1 MRFSF
6 GAEKIS
12 CYYELDL
19 YYLKPSCEAD
29 FGAPMNHKAGITSR
43 ILLQP

>member
-12 CYYELDL
+12 YYYELDL
-19 YYLKPSCEAD
+19 YYLK
-29 FGAPMNHKAGITSR
+29 TQ
-43 ILLQP
+43 L